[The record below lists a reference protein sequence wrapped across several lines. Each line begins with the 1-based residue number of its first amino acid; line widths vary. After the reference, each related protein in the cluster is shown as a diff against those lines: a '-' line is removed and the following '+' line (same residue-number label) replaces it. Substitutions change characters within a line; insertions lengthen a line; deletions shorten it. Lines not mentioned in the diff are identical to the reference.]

1 VLKIKAFA
9 VSGQRK
15 NWWIQRRMN
24 KGMMKKKRRKN
35 DGHNTVNN
43 INELRAE
50 GMRDGSDDD
59 DDESKEGHQCSAS
72 TCLPVR

>member
-1 VLKIKAFA
+1 MEKLVESK
-9 VSGQRK
+9 K
-15 NWWIQRRMN
+15 NEQ
-24 KGMMKKKRRKN
+24 GDDEEEN

-59 DDESKEGHQCSAS
+59 DESKEGHQCSSS

>member
-1 VLKIKAFA
+1 MESK
-9 VSGQRK
+9 K
-15 NWWIQRRMN
+15 NEQ
-24 KGMMKKKRRKN
+24 GDDEEEN

-59 DDESKEGHQCSAS
+59 DESKEGHQCSSS